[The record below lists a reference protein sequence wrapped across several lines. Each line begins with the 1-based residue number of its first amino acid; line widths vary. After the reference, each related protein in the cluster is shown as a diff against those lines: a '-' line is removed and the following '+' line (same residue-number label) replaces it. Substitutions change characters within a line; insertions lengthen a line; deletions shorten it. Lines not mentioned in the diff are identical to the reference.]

1 METNAGSVTG
11 TLRHLAEGRRLT
23 REETEVLFTQ
33 IMQGNVPAEQ
43 LAAILMALR
52 LRGETVDELSGAVRA
67 VRACMTSLPFAPEDA
82 MDVCGT
88 GGDGLGTLN
97 VSTAVAFVLA
107 GLGVPVAKHGNRA
120 LSSRSG
126 ATDTLMALGIA
137 PCDDLEE
144 QARRLRDEHLAFL
157 AAPLHHPAMRFAA
170 PVRTTLG
177 FRTIFNLI
185 GPLCNPAQVRRQMIG
200 IYDERWLRPVVETM
214 ASLGAERV
222 WAVHGETDFGGSDEI
237 TLAGVSHI
245 RAWDEGRFLEL
256 VLTPDMAGLARR
268 PIADIAGGDPA
279 HNAGKLLDM
288 LSGQEGAYRDTV
300 LLNAAVA
307 LHVSGRSTILENGTI
322 VPTLLCRNIEIA
334 ANAIDSG
341 LALSALV
348 HAQQGSSL
356 QSTRLPAEPVRSSSL
371 IHTSGLT

>member
-1 METNAGSVTG
+1 METQKGSLTG
-11 TLRHLAEGRRLT
+11 TLRYLAEGRRLT
-23 REETEVLFTQ
+23 RDETETLFTM
-33 IMQGNVPAEQ
+33 IMQGSVPAEH
-43 LAAILMALR
+43 LAAILMALKI
-52 LRGETVDELSGAVRA
+52 RGETVDELSGAVRA
-67 VRACMTSLPFAPEDA
+67 VRACMTSLPFVPLDA

-97 VSTAVAFVLA
+97 VSTAVAFVMA

-137 PCDDLEE
+137 PCDDFEE
-144 QARRLRDEHLAFL
+144 QARRLRDGKLAFL

-170 PVRTTLG
+170 PVRATLG

-200 IYDERWLRPVVETM
+200 IYDERWLRPVVETL
-214 ASLGAERV
+214 ASLGAECV
-222 WAVHGETDFGGSDEI
+222 WAVHGETDLGGSDEI

-245 RAWDEGRFLEL
+245 RAWNYDRFLEL
-256 VLTPDMAGLARR
+256 ELTPEMAGLSRR
-268 PIADIAGGDPA
+268 PIATIAGGDSA
-279 HNAGKLLDM
+279 HNANQLLEM
-288 LSGQEGAYRDTV
+288 LSGQEGPYRDTV

-307 LHVSGRSTILENGTI
+307 LHISGRADILENGEI
-322 VPTLLCRNIEIA
+322 VPTLLRRNIDMA
-334 ANAIDSG
+334 ASAIDSG

-348 HAQQGSSL
+348 HAQQGVK
-356 QSTRLPAEPVRSSSL
+356 RPAEPINSSHL
-371 IHTSGLT
+371 IQTSGLT